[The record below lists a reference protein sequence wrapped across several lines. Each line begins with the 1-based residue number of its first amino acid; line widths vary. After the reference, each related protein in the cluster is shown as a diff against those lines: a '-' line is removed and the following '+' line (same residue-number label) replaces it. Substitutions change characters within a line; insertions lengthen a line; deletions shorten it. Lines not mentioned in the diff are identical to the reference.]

1 MNELSVDTGYFK
13 LGNKEELFCQ
23 SIANGKGMAE
33 SYKMAVSPRLDND
46 TAEERA
52 MALIRN
58 NDAVSERI
66 QYLYDNRRIFNSL
79 NRVDIVADMY
89 RMAEVTPA
97 DYFESFN
104 GTFTLK
110 DPTMWTPI
118 MKKACNGIEPTK
130 FGIKLKLCG
139 KEFLIKEIN
148 NALGIT
154 QTERVPLVL
163 DAEYQQMSDEQLMQI
178 TGG

>member
-1 MNELSVDTGYFK
+1 MNELAIDTGYFN

-23 SIANGKGMAE
+23 SIANGKGLAE
-33 SYKMAVSPRLDND
+33 SYRMAISPRLDTD
-46 TAEERA
+46 AAEERA
-52 MALIRN
+52 MTLIRN
-58 NDAVSERI
+58 NDAVSDRI

-79 NRVDIVADMY
+79 NRVDIVADMA
-89 RMAEVTPA
+89 RMSDVSPA
-97 DYFESFN
+97 DYFDFFDGSFV
-104 GTFTLK
+104 LK
-110 DPTMWTPI
+110 DPSTWTPI

-130 FGIKLKLCG
+130 FGIKIKLCN

-154 QTERVPLVL
+154 QVERAPLVL